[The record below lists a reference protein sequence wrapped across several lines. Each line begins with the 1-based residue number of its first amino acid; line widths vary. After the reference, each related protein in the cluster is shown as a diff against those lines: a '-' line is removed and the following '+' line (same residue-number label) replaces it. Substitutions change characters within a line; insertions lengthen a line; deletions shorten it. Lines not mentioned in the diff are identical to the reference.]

1 MIAGLLSNNSQN
13 AIDKTP
19 GVGDLPILGNLFRS
33 TNYRK
38 GETEL
43 VIIVTPY
50 LVNPVDGHEIKLPTD
65 GYNAPDDAA
74 RLFGMQES
82 APGLTAQPQPSAVQG
97 TVPAAPAISQAQPA
111 IAPSQASA
119 SDKKRRK
126 DRRASN
132 DAATPGFSFN

>member
-1 MIAGLLSNNSQN
+1 
-13 AIDKTP
+13 
-19 GVGDLPILGNLFRS
+19 VPILGNLFRS

-50 LVNPVDGHEIKLPTD
+50 RVNPVNGNEIKLPTD
-65 GYNAPDDAA
+65 GFNAPNEAA

-82 APGLTAQPQPSAVQG
+82 APGLNAEPQPSAVQG
-97 TVPAAPAISQAQPA
+97 TVPTGPAISQAQPA
-111 IAPSQASA
+111 AIAPAQAGA
-119 SDKKRRK
+119 SGKKRRK

-132 DAATPGFSFN
+132 DAPTPGFSFN